1 MSERD
6 EITRL
11 REAFA
16 SSGPETGECPSPETI
31 WDGVAGKLPSA
42 ELRDL
47 LDHVAACATC
57 AEDWRLAVAFEK
69 ESSAAEVPAGQVI
82 QGRFNWRP
90 LRPVIAALAAGLFF
104 VIVGL
109 QVGPWSGKDD
119 APVYREGEQAGLES
133 LVPAGTAL
141 PRESFAVR
149 WSPVPG
155 AASYEVLVSTEDLKV
170 LSTAENLRG
179 TQFQV
184 PAGDLA
190 GLPAGTPILWQ
201 VKANFA
207 DGSSRSSATFET
219 PVR

>member
-6 EITRL
+6 EIVRL

-16 SSGPETGECPSPETI
+16 AFDAEAGECPAPEKI

-42 ELRDL
+42 ELRAL
-47 LDHVAACATC
+47 LDHVATCATC
-57 AEDWRLAVAFEK
+57 AEDWRLAVAFEE
-69 ESSAAEVPAGQVI
+69 ESSAAEVPMGQVI

-90 LRPVIAALAAGLFF
+90 LGPVIAALAAGLFF
-104 VIVGL
+104 AIVGL

-119 APVYREGEQAGLES
+119 APIYREGEQAGLES
-133 LVPAGTAL
+133 LVPAGKAL

-155 AASYEVLVSTEDLKV
+155 ATSYEVLVSTEDLKV
-170 LSTAENLRG
+170 LSSADNLRG
-179 TQFQV
+179 TEYHV
-184 PAGDLA
+184 PAADLA
-190 GLPAGTPILWQ
+190 GLIAGTPILWQ